1 MPKKSWMLKEVL
13 ECTAGLPPLKN
24 WARTGTPWDHGQC
37 HNMKTTKL
45 DLQPRHHRIL
55 SRSGLAEWSQGIFF
69 PSPHGGL
76 GFRMWFLG
84 CAAAFPA
91 LKSELLLD
99 RDRRQRRPGRGRV
112 SLLVPG
118 ILRASKRLDFGLL
131 KLRTVSSLWCFVS
144 SEESLGLFPPHL
156 SSSSRCCHRF

>member
-13 ECTAGLPPLKN
+13 ECTAGPSPLKN
-24 WARTGTPWDHGQC
+24 WARSGTPWDHGQC

-45 DLQPRHHRIL
+45 DLQPRPHRIL

-76 GFRMWFLG
+76 GFRTWFLG

-99 RDRRQRRPGRGRV
+99 RDRRQRWPGRGRV
-112 SLLVPG
+112 PAGPRDSAGFETLGFRIIKTKNSLLTLV
-118 ILRASKRLDFGLL
+118 F
-131 KLRTVSSLWCFVS
+131 CF
-144 SEESLGLFPPHL
+144 L
-156 SSSSRCCHRF
+156 